1 MISHVSAGSD
11 ERSGHPGA
19 PDQTDGGRAAGRL
32 GGPLRQLGDHAEV
45 LQYITLATCV
55 GWHD

>member
-11 ERSGHPGA
+11 ERGGHPGA
-19 PDQTDGGRAAGRL
+19 PDQTDGGRTAGRL

-55 GWHD
+55 R